1 MRQVQI
7 RNSPPTVPCA
17 TQIAQK
23 TMSEEFALFHAL
35 LFRCLL
41 QTKNIMFQHED
52 PAMSDNQDEDFTLEL
67 KV

>member
-1 MRQVQI
+1 
-7 RNSPPTVPCA
+7 
-17 TQIAQK
+17 
-23 TMSEEFALFHAL
+23 MSEEFALFHAL